1 MRPNILIFNPD
12 EWRGD
17 VLGHLGNPGAATPNL
32 DELVLKDGVSFGQTF
47 CQNTVC
53 APSRCSFMTGWY
65 PHVRG
70 HRTMYHLLQPNEPML
85 LRTLK
90 QSGYSVWWGGKND
103 VVPGQL
109 GLEDYCDVKFQPA
122 KSIAPMWGLDPEQS
136 WRGDPDGPWHHSF
149 YRGKID
155 IPSTAAHYNDG
166 DWAVIEGAVD
176 WLKSRRRNADQPFC
190 MYAPILYPH
199 PPYAVED
206 PWYSMI
212 DRAKVPK
219 RITTP
224 SRANGKAQMMH
235 SIAEA
240 QNLGRLMDEDWAE
253 IRATY
258 YAMCARVDHQ
268 FGLLMDVLKQIGEYD
283 NTAVFVFSD
292 HGDFAGDYGLVEK
305 AQNCMEDALTRVPL
319 VIKPPITVKV
329 VPGVRS
335 ALVELIDV
343 PATVEDLTGVPP
355 RHRHFGRSLVPL
367 LEGSG
372 GHHRDAVF
380 CEGGRLPG
388 ETEAMELESGRRF
401 EDPSRSLY
409 WARLSAQYG
418 NGTAHGKAV
427 MCRTATHKYVH
438 RLDGRHELYELGPDP
453 GEEWNVAGEPRLAA
467 VRRELEERVLR
478 FFMET
483 ADVVPWSPD
492 RRS

>member
-17 VLGHLGNPGAATPNL
+17 VLGHLGNPGAVTPHL

-70 HRTMYHLLQPNEPML
+70 HRTMYHMLQPNEPML

-90 QSGYSVWWGGKND
+90 QNGYRVWWGGKND

-109 GLEDYCDVKFQPA
+109 GLDAYCDVKFTPSPA
-122 KSIAPMWGLDPEQS
+122 SAPMWGLDPAHT
-136 WRGDPDGPWHHSF
+136 WRGDPGGPWYHSF

-155 IPSTAAHYNDG
+155 TNPPGSHYPDG
-166 DWAVIEGAVD
+166 DWAVIEGAIE
-176 WLKSRRRNADQPFC
+176 WLKSRPHHAEQPFC
-190 MYAPILYPH
+190 MYLPILYPH
-199 PPYAVED
+199 PPYAVEE

-212 DRAKVPK
+212 DRTKIPK
-219 RITTP
+219 RIPTP
-224 SRANGKAQMMH
+224 NHGQSKAQMLQA
-235 SIAEA
+235 IAAA
-240 QNLGRLMDEDWAE
+240 QNLWALTEDDWAE

-268 FGLLMDVLKQIGEYD
+268 FGLLVDVLKQIGEYD
-283 NTAVFVFSD
+283 NTAIFVFSD

-305 AQNCMEDALTRVPL
+305 AQNCMEDGLTRVPL
-319 VIKPPITVKV
+319 VIKPPSSVAV
-329 VPGVRS
+329 VPGVRT

-343 PATVEDLTGVPP
+343 PATVEDLTGVKPG
-355 RHRHFGRSLVPL
+355 HRHFGRSLVPL
-367 LEGSG
+367 LEGAEG
-372 GHHRDAVF
+372 EHREAVF

-388 ETEAMELESGRRF
+388 ETEAMELESGQRF
-401 EDPSRSLY
+401 ADPSRSLY
-409 WARLSAQYG
+409 WARLSVQYG
-418 NGTAHGKAV
+418 SGTAHGKAV

-438 RLDGRHELYELGPDP
+438 RLDGHHELYELGADP
-453 GEEWNVAGEPRLAA
+453 GEERNVAAEPRLAA
-467 VRRELEERVLR
+467 VRRDLEERVLQ

-483 ADVVPWSPD
+483 ADVVPWIPD